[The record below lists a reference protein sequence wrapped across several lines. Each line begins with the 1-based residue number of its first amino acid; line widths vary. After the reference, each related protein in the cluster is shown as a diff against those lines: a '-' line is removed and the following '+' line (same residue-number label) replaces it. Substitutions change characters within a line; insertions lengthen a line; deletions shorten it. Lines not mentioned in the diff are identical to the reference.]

1 MTSKVTA
8 VGKTVDEA
16 ISQGL
21 AQLGVTRDRVEVDVL
36 EHPSKG
42 FLGLFGGRKAKVELT
57 LVRSIR
63 SDDPAPV
70 SVTKTEEPP
79 APAFKANK
87 AAPAASF
94 DLDQETPRRERPNP
108 AAPEPAS
115 APASGGEDDAYA
127 PRRSR
132 PNSAVPSPIEA
143 GASSGGPESD
153 EADRIRPEER
163 YREAADF
170 IHDVA
175 EAMGLDV
182 EVDVRKNRDGGVLDI
197 SGPELGML
205 IGRRGQTLDALQL
218 LASVVANRDSDKFLR
233 LTLDAE
239 NFRRRRAKTLEDLA
253 DRLADRVIRTRKEVV
268 LEPMP
273 PQERK
278 VIHARLQNHPDVDT
292 ASRGEEPNRR
302 VVITLK

>member
-57 LVRSIR
+57 LVRPIR
-63 SDDPAPV
+63 SADPAPA
-70 SVTKTEEPP
+70 SVPETEET
-79 APAFKANK
+79 APAFNTSK
-87 AAPAASF
+87 AAPAASP
-94 DLDQETPRRERPNP
+94 DLEAETPRRERPNL
-108 AAPEPAS
+108 AAPGPAS
-115 APASGGEDDAYA
+115 ASGQVGEDDANA

-132 PNSAVPSPIEA
+132 PNLAVPTPIES
-143 GASSGGPESD
+143 GASRGGQESD
-153 EADRIRPEER
+153 ETDRIRPEER

-182 EVDVRKNRDGGVLDI
+182 QVDVRKNRDGGVLDI

-218 LASVVANRDSDKFLR
+218 LAGVVANRDSDKFLR

>member
-16 ISQGL
+16 ITQGL
-21 AQLGVTRDRVEVDVL
+21 AQLGVTRDRVEVNVL

-42 FLGLFGGRKAKVELT
+42 FLGLFGSRKAKVELT
-57 LVRSIR
+57 LIR
-63 SDDPAPV
+63 SNRVLEEAVEPSPQ
-70 SVTKTEEPP
+70 TEKTVRRERQDRPGDE
-79 APAFKANK
+79 
-87 AAPAASF
+87 
-94 DLDQETPRRERPNP
+94 QVPRRERPNP
-108 AAPEPAS
+108 AAPGPVHANTPGQ
-115 APASGGEDDAYA
+115 ADPDA

-132 PNSAVPSPIEA
+132 PNPAAPAPMGTAGEGDSADGVTVLSE
-143 GASSGGPESD
+143 SKPE
-153 EADRIRPEER
+153 DR
-163 YREAADF
+163 YGEAAAF
-170 IHDVA
+170 IRDVA
-175 EAMGLDV
+175 QSMGLEV
-182 EVDVRKNRDGGVLDI
+182 EVDIRKNRDGGLLDI

-218 LASVVANRDSDKFLR
+218 LASVVANKDSDRFVR

-239 NFRRRRAKTLEDLA
+239 NFRRRRAKTLEELA
-253 DRLADRVIRTRKEVV
+253 DRLAERVVRSRKEVV

-278 VIHARLQNHPDVDT
+278 VIHARLQNHPEVET
-292 ASRGEEPNRR
+292 GSRGEEPNRR

>member
-16 ISQGL
+16 IAQGL
-21 AQLGVTRDRVEVDVL
+21 AQLGVTRDRVEVNVL

-42 FLGLFGGRKAKVELT
+42 FLGLFGSRKAKVELT
-57 LVRSIR
+57 LIR
-63 SDDPAPV
+63 SSRIPDAPV
-70 SVTKTEEPP
+70 PPSAESEEAGVPIAVP
-79 APAFKANK
+79 SEAEFE
-87 AAPAASF
+87 
-94 DLDQETPRRERPNP
+94 DQPPRRERPNP
-108 AAPEPAS
+108 AAPAPS
-115 APASGGEDDAYA
+115 APKSAGGENA
-127 PRRSR
+127 PRRER
-132 PNSAVPSPIEA
+132 PNPAAPAPMEAEPSETAEVSPE
-143 GASSGGPESD
+143 SSG
-153 EADRIRPEER
+153 IRPDER

-170 IHDVA
+170 IRDVA
-175 EAMGLDV
+175 AAMGLEV
-182 EVDVRKNRDGGVLDI
+182 EVDIRKNRDGGLLDI

-218 LASVVANRDSDKFLR
+218 LAGVVANRDSDKFVR

-239 NFRRRRAKTLEDLA
+239 NFRRRRAKTLEELA
-253 DRLADRVIRTRKEVV
+253 DRLAERVVRTRKEVV

-278 VIHARLQNHPDVDT
+278 VIHARLQNHPKVET
-292 ASRGEEPNRR
+292 GSRGEEPNRR

>member
-36 EHPSKG
+36 EHPAKG

-57 LVRSIR
+57 LVRPIR
-63 SDDPAPV
+63 SADPAPV
-70 SVTKTEEPP
+70 PVQRAGET
-79 APAFKANK
+79 
-87 AAPAASF
+87 ASAVGSGKGTILPTSL
-94 DLDQETPRRERPNP
+94 DLDNETPRRERPNP
-108 AAPEPAS
+108 AAPPPAS
-115 APASGGEDDAYA
+115 DSAVEDAPEETL
-127 PRRSR
+127 PRRQR
-132 PNSAVPSPIEA
+132 PNPAVPAPMGTELSPHEDEIGE
-143 GASSGGPESD
+143 SG
-153 EADRIRPEER
+153 RVRPEER

-170 IHDVA
+170 IRDVA

-182 EVDVRKNRDGGVLDI
+182 KVDVRKNRDGGVLDI

-253 DRLADRVIRTRKEVV
+253 DRLAERVVRTRKEVV

-278 VIHARLQNHPDVDT
+278 VIHARLQNHPDVET
-292 ASRGEEPNRR
+292 TSRGEEPNRR

>member
-16 ISQGL
+16 VSLGL
-21 AQLGVTRDRVEVDVL
+21 NELGVSRDQVEVNVL
-36 EHPSKG
+36 EHPSKK

-57 LVRSIR
+57 LIR
-63 SDDPAPV
+63 SHHEASPKLLAEEVASDQSTRLQSPNLATPKPMNVSSSVDPKSA
-70 SVTKTEEPP
+70 
-79 APAFKANK
+79 
-87 AAPAASF
+87 
-94 DLDQETPRRERPNP
+94 PRREQ
-108 AAPEPAS
+108 E
-115 APASGGEDDAYA
+115 
-127 PRRSR
+127 
-132 PNSAVPSPIEA
+132 NSAIRSLQEHSAQSEESLGTSPM
-143 GASSGGPESD
+143 
-153 EADRIRPEER
+153 ER
-163 YREAADF
+163 YHEAADF
-170 IHDVA
+170 IRDVA
-175 EAMGLDV
+175 ETMGLHV
-182 EVDVRKNRDGGVLDI
+182 EVDVRKTREGGLLDI

-218 LASVVANRDSDKFLR
+218 LASVVANKDSDKFVR

-253 DRLADRVIRTRKEVV
+253 DRLAERVVRSRKEVV

-278 VIHARLQNHPDVDT
+278 VIHARLQNHPGVNT
-292 ASRGEEPNRR
+292 GSRGEEPNRR

>member
-36 EHPSKG
+36 EHPAKG

-57 LVRSIR
+57 LVRPIR
-63 SDDPAPV
+63 SADPVPASVPKAEEPV
-70 SVTKTEEPP
+70 SAV
-79 APAFKANK
+79 K
-87 AAPAASF
+87 AASAASL
-94 DLDQETPRRERPNP
+94 DLDTETPRRERPNP

-115 APASGGEDDAYA
+115 VPDRSGEDDANA

-132 PNSAVPSPIEA
+132 PNPAVPAPMESATLPSE
-143 GASSGGPESD
+143 PETDDS
-153 EADRIRPEER
+153 DRIRPEER

-182 EVDVRKNRDGGVLDI
+182 KVDVRKNRDGGVLDI

-278 VIHARLQNHPDVDT
+278 VIHARLQNHPDVET

>member
-16 ISQGL
+16 ISLGL
-21 AQLGVTRDRVEVDVL
+21 AQLGVTRDQVEVHVL
-36 EHPSKG
+36 EHPSKR
-42 FLGLFGGRKAKVELT
+42 FLGLFGGRKAKIELS
-57 LVRSIR
+57 LVRSGR
-63 SDDPAPV
+63 VLA
-70 SVTKTEEPP
+70 EPER
-79 APAFKANK
+79 
-87 AAPAASF
+87 AASAPIV
-94 DLDQETPRRERPNP
+94 QAETAQPTRLESPNP
-108 AAPEPAS
+108 AAPGPMK
-115 APASGGEDDAYA
+115 APPSGGSGPS
-127 PRRSR
+127 PRRQQPNPVVLAPDETELYSAEDAGVR
-132 PNSAVPSPIEA
+132 PM
-143 GASSGGPESD
+143 
-153 EADRIRPEER
+153 ER

-170 IHDVA
+170 IRDVA
-175 EAMGLDV
+175 EAMGLEV
-182 EVDVRKNRDGGVLDI
+182 EVDVRKNRDGGLLDI

-218 LASVVANRDSDKFLR
+218 LAGVVANRGSDKFVR

-253 DRLADRVIRTRKEVV
+253 DRLAERVVRTRKEVV

-278 VIHARLQNHPDVDT
+278 VIHARLQNHSEVDT
-292 ASRGEEPNRR
+292 GSRGEEPNRR

>member
-36 EHPSKG
+36 EHPARG

-57 LVRSIR
+57 LVRPIR
-63 SDDPAPV
+63 SDDPAPA
-70 SVTKTEEPP
+70 SVRHSGNSVPAVDNDPNEPIAVP
-79 APAFKANK
+79 L
-87 AAPAASF
+87 
-94 DLDQETPRRERPNP
+94 DLDEEKPRRERPNP
-108 AAPEPAS
+108 AAP
-115 APASGGEDDAYA
+115 APASHSIEDSAPEEIA

-132 PNSAVPSPIEA
+132 PNSAVPAPM
-143 GASSGGPESD
+143 
-153 EADRIRPEER
+153 EADLSSHGEAVEESGRIRPEER

-170 IHDVA
+170 IHEVA

-182 EVDVRKNRDGGVLDI
+182 KVDVRKNRDGGVLDI

-218 LASVVANRDSDKFLR
+218 LASVVANKDSDKFLR

-253 DRLADRVIRTRKEVV
+253 DRLADRVVRTRKEVV

-278 VIHARLQNHPDVDT
+278 VIHARLQNHPDVET

>member
-36 EHPSKG
+36 EHPAKG

-57 LVRSIR
+57 LVRPIR
-63 SDDPAPV
+63 SADPVPASVPKAEEPV
-70 SVTKTEEPP
+70 SAV
-79 APAFKANK
+79 K
-87 AAPAASF
+87 AASAASL
-94 DLDQETPRRERPNP
+94 DLDTETPRRERPNP
-108 AAPEPAS
+108 AVPAPMESATLPSEP
-115 APASGGEDDAYA
+115 ETDD
-127 PRRSR
+127 S
-132 PNSAVPSPIEA
+132 
-143 GASSGGPESD
+143 
-153 EADRIRPEER
+153 DRIRPEER

-182 EVDVRKNRDGGVLDI
+182 KVDVRKNRDGGVLDI

-278 VIHARLQNHPDVDT
+278 VIHARLQNHPDVET

>member
-21 AQLGVTRDRVEVDVL
+21 AQLGVTRDRVEVNVL

-42 FLGLFGGRKAKVELT
+42 FLGLFGGRKAKIELT
-57 LVRSIR
+57 LIR
-63 SDDPAPV
+63 SGRVLQESASSVSEAKVSTEPV
-70 SVTKTEEPP
+70 AIPEPGEFENQP
-79 APAFKANK
+79 
-87 AAPAASF
+87 
-94 DLDQETPRRERPNP
+94 PRRESPNPAAPDPSSPNPVEEDENLPRRQRPNP
-108 AAPEPAS
+108 AAPAPMGTES
-115 APASGGEDDAYA
+115 AEIETLS
-127 PRRSR
+127 S
-132 PNSAVPSPIEA
+132 SARA
-143 GASSGGPESD
+143 
-153 EADRIRPEER
+153 EER
-163 YREAADF
+163 YREAAAF
-170 IHDVA
+170 IRDVA
-175 EAMGLDV
+175 EAMGLEV
-182 EVDVRKNRDGGVLDI
+182 VVDVRRTRDGGLLDI

-218 LASVVANRDSDKFLR
+218 LASVVANQGSDKFVR

-239 NFRRRRAKTLEDLA
+239 NFRRRRAKTLEELA
-253 DRLADRVIRTRKEVV
+253 DRLAERVIRTRKEVV

-278 VIHARLQNHPDVDT
+278 VIHARLQSHPKVET
-292 ASRGEEPNRR
+292 GSRGEEPNRR

>member
-36 EHPSKG
+36 EHPAKG

-57 LVRSIR
+57 LVRPIR
-63 SDDPAPV
+63 SADPVPASVPKAEEPAPEV
-70 SVTKTEEPP
+70 
-79 APAFKANK
+79 KASK
-87 AAPAASF
+87 VVPDASLG
-94 DLDQETPRRERPNP
+94 LDEQTPRRERPNP

-115 APASGGEDDAYA
+115 ALGQAGEDDANA

-132 PNSAVPSPIEA
+132 PNPAVPAPMESSPSRSEQE
-143 GASSGGPESD
+143 PD
-153 EADRIRPEER
+153 ETDRIRPEER

-182 EVDVRKNRDGGVLDI
+182 KVDVRKNRDGGVLDI

-278 VIHARLQNHPDVDT
+278 VIHARLQNHPDVET

>member
-36 EHPSKG
+36 EHPAKG

-57 LVRSIR
+57 LVRPVR
-63 SDDPAPV
+63 SADPAPD
-70 SVTKTEEPP
+70 SVPKTE
-79 APAFKANK
+79 APVPEVKASK
-87 AAPAASF
+87 AAPAASL
-94 DLDQETPRRERPNP
+94 DLDEETPRRERPNP

-115 APASGGEDDAYA
+115 VSGQVGEDEEYA

-132 PNSAVPSPIEA
+132 PNSAVPAPMES
-143 GASSGGPESD
+143 GASRSEPETD
-153 EADRIRPEER
+153 ESERIRPEER

-182 EVDVRKNRDGGVLDI
+182 KVDVRKNRDGGVLDI

-218 LASVVANRDSDKFLR
+218 LAGVVANRDSDKFLR

-278 VIHARLQNHPDVDT
+278 VIHARLQNHPDVET

>member
-16 ISQGL
+16 IIQGL
-21 AQLGVTRDRVEVDVL
+21 AQLGVTRDRVEVNVL

-42 FLGLFGGRKAKVELT
+42 FLGLFGSRKAKVELT
-57 LVRSIR
+57 LIR
-63 SDDPAPV
+63 SNRVLEDAAEPSPQ
-70 SVTKTEEPP
+70 TEKTARRERPGHPGDE
-79 APAFKANK
+79 
-87 AAPAASF
+87 
-94 DLDQETPRRERPNP
+94 QVPRRERPNP
-108 AAPEPAS
+108 AAPGPVHANTPGQ
-115 APASGGEDDAYA
+115 ADPHA

-132 PNSAVPSPIEA
+132 PNPAAPAPMGTAGEGDSANGVTVLSE
-143 GASSGGPESD
+143 SKPE
-153 EADRIRPEER
+153 DR
-163 YREAADF
+163 YGEAAAF
-170 IHDVA
+170 IRDVA
-175 EAMGLDV
+175 QSMGLEV
-182 EVDVRKNRDGGVLDI
+182 EVDIRKNRDGGLLDI

-218 LASVVANRDSDKFLR
+218 LASVVANKDSDRFVR

-239 NFRRRRAKTLEDLA
+239 NFRRRRAKTLEELA
-253 DRLADRVIRTRKEVV
+253 DRLAERVVRSRKEVV

-278 VIHARLQNHPDVDT
+278 VIHARLQNHPEVET
-292 ASRGEEPNRR
+292 GSRGEEPNRR